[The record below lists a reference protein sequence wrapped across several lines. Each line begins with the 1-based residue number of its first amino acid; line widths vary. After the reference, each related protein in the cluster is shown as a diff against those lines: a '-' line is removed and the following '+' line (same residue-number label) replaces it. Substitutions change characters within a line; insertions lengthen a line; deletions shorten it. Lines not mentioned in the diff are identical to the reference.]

1 MKKRRRSEPHT
12 FESYIA
18 ASKERLEAEASQLSD
33 GPERECLREKIRQL
47 ETAVAMN
54 TLLSAD
60 R

>member
-1 MKKRRRSEPHT
+1 MKRRRRSEPHT

-18 ASKERLEAEASQLSD
+18 ASKARLEAEASQLSD
-33 GPERECLREKIRQL
+33 GPEREYLREKIRQL
-47 ETAVAMN
+47 ETAAAMN